1 MFEPLVLL
9 PGILSDMR
17 LFLPQITTLSR
28 EMPVMVAPTM
38 LGERVDEI
46 ASGLLPTL
54 PQKFALMG
62 HGFGGIIAMELAR
75 RAPERIT
82 RLALSSTSPLP
93 ETPQDSG
100 ERELRIVGARAG
112 RFEDVIAKEI
122 PPEALGAAQRAT
134 VYPKLQTMARTG
146 GAEAYVRQ
154 SRAMQRRRDQQ
165 STMRRLKM
173 PVMVICGEHDPI
185 FPVKRHEFMASLIP
199 YAELSIIPGAGHLPT
214 LEAPTAMTDVIRKWM
229 AQPLV
234 LR

>member
-1 MFEPLVLL
+1 
-9 PGILSDMR
+9 
-17 LFLPQITTLSR
+17 
-28 EMPVMVAPTM
+28 
-38 LGERVDEI
+38 
-46 ASGLLPTL
+46 
-54 PQKFALMG
+54 
-62 HGFGGIIAMELAR
+62 
-75 RAPERIT
+75 
-82 RLALSSTSPLP
+82 
-93 ETPQDSG
+93 
-100 ERELRIVGARAG
+100 
-112 RFEDVIAKEI
+112 
-122 PPEALGAAQRAT
+122 
-134 VYPKLQTMARTG
+134 MARTC